1 MYFHYGL
8 KLASL
13 DVNKRFRSCATLLPH
28 YFLNKSSKEKGN
40 KKILH
45 LKPFLSHSKEL
56 FFFSSSALTPSGL
69 HKIWRHWQREGK
81 KELKSD
87 NSFKTSMDGEG
98 EGEELLSCELICLA
112 VSCEAASKTS
122 SAAIKTLFG
131 VMRFYSSGSG
141 AESSLRLGFW
151 VLSWVKA
158 AQSPPAFHL
167 PPLKAE
173 LLSPRSISTIW
184 SILRLPTS
192 CSRKPPPSPPSS
204 LLLHTP
210 ANNPSHHART
220 HPWTH

>member
-1 MYFHYGL
+1 MWIN
-8 KLASL
+8 ASDPVL
-13 DVNKRFRSCATLLPH
+13 HFYHIIFSTKAQRKRATK
-28 YFLNKSSKEKGN
+28 KSS
-40 KKILH
+40 IW
-45 LKPFLSHSKEL
+45 SHFCLIPKS

-69 HKIWRHWQREGK
+69 HKIWRHWQREEK
-81 KELKSD
+81 KRAKIRHGI
-87 NSFKTSMDGEG
+87 SFKTSMDGEG

-184 SILRLPTS
+184 SILRLPTF